1 MAAKKKM
8 VSEHES
14 TLTSRSTRDLRD
26 DAVEQI
32 ARSPA
37 ADDLKTQTPEQLVH
51 ELQVHQIELV
61 MQAEELMKAKLALEE
76 SRDRYL
82 DLYEFAPL
90 GYLTLD
96 DKAMIVDVNLA
107 GATLL
112 GVERIRLVNTRFRKF
127 IAQVDLEQ
135 WDRYFVNV
143 LQQEEKTCC
152 TLTINRLFG
161 PPFPARLES
170 IRITDSSDGTPS
182 ARVAISDISDI
193 RRAEEVQKIQH
204 SLLKGILEST
214 DSAIFSLDREYRYT
228 LFNSHHAMVMKM
240 LYGADIELGRSM
252 LNYQSVPEDRI
263 LARLNIN
270 RALAGE
276 QFTFEAFSGELARS
290 RRHFEVTHNPVKD
303 TGNNVVGVAVFAQD
317 ITDRKRADEAL
328 RESEERYRR
337 ITGGLT
343 DYLYTVHVND
353 GRAVS
358 TVHGAA
364 CIVVTGYSTGEFAAD
379 PYLWIRMVFDE
390 DRDRVITHVNAI
402 LNGKPI
408 PPVEHRIV
416 RKDGQV
422 RWVRDTPVL
431 QLDDSGKLV
440 SYDGVIKDITATKQA
455 EEALRESE
463 ERYRAVA
470 DFTYDWEYWMA
481 LDGKFVYVSPSCERI
496 TGYRPEEFTLDPNL
510 LITIIH
516 ADDRD
521 KIIEH
526 LAIGEK
532 LNTEHGILEFR
543 IITRKGEERWIGHE
557 CQPVYNT
564 NGNYLGRRGSNRDI
578 TGRKQTEEAVRH
590 LTEFQESIITN
601 ALVWLSVLD
610 PAGKILVWN
619 AAAAKISGY
628 RAEEVLGNHEIW
640 KKLYPK
646 KEYRDQVTTTIN
658 RNIREKKYLE
668 NFETVIRTKEGYEKI
683 ISWNTKGIPDA
694 TGKRSDYIVIG
705 MDVTDRHRA
714 EEQLNKTVDEL
725 KKFNKLTVDRELR
738 MIALKREVNALL
750 KKAGEQEKYRN
761 GP

>member
-1 MAAKKKM
+1 
-8 VSEHES
+8 
-14 TLTSRSTRDLRD
+14 
-26 DAVEQI
+26 
-32 ARSPA
+32 
-37 ADDLKTQTPEQLVH
+37 
-51 ELQVHQIELV
+51 
-61 MQAEELMKAKLALEE
+61 
-76 SRDRYL
+76 
-82 DLYEFAPL
+82 
-90 GYLTLD
+90 
-96 DKAMIVDVNLA
+96 
-107 GATLL
+107 
-112 GVERIRLVNTRFRKF
+112 
-127 IAQVDLEQ
+127 
-135 WDRYFVNV
+135 
-143 LQQEEKTCC
+143 
-152 TLTINRLFG
+152 
-161 PPFPARLES
+161 
-170 IRITDSSDGTPS
+170 
-182 ARVAISDISDI
+182 
-193 RRAEEVQKIQH
+193 
-204 SLLKGILEST
+204 
-214 DSAIFSLDREYRYT
+214 
-228 LFNSHHAMVMKM
+228 
-240 LYGADIELGRSM
+240 
-252 LNYQSVPEDRI
+252 
-263 LARLNIN
+263 
-270 RALAGE
+270 
-276 QFTFEAFSGELARS
+276 
-290 RRHFEVTHNPVKD
+290 
-303 TGNNVVGVAVFAQD
+303 
-317 ITDRKRADEAL
+317 
-328 RESEERYRR
+328 
-337 ITGGLT
+337 
-343 DYLYTVHVND
+343 
-353 GRAVS
+353 
-358 TVHGAA
+358 
-364 CIVVTGYSTGEFAAD
+364 
-379 PYLWIRMVFDE
+379 
-390 DRDRVITHVNAI
+390 
-402 LNGKPI
+402 
-408 PPVEHRIV
+408 
-416 RKDGQV
+416 
-422 RWVRDTPVL
+422 VRDTPIL
-431 QLDDSGKLV
+431 QKDARGLLV

-628 RAEEVLGNHEIW
+628 RAEEVLGNNEIW

-738 MIALKREVNALL
+738 MIALKQEINALL